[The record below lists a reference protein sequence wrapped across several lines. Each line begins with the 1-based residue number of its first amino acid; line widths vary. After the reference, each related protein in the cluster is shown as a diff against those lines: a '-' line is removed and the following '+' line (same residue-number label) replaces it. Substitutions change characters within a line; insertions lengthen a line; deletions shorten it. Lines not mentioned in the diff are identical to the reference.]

1 MPLELLK
8 SRLAEVGYRFDNSLE
23 GGPKH
28 QIPGSSSSS
37 SMVTHF
43 FSRPLSEFGPFSEL
57 LREIGAKFVEAK
69 RGQAQLSKR
78 ADTFCQKVQKQAR
91 RDVSQIQADYV
102 SATGHS
108 VTTFAEVV
116 FHAASEKPGVLLKLS
131 IGNAEIQVP
140 DN

>member
-8 SRLAEVGYRFDNSLE
+8 SRLAELGYRFDNSIE

-28 QIPGSSSSS
+28 QFPGASSSS
-37 SMVTHF
+37 SMVTHLF
-43 FSRPLSEFGPFSEL
+43 FKPLSEFGPAPKLF
-57 LREIGAKFVEAK
+57 REIKGRLADAK
-69 RGQAQLSKR
+69 RGPVQLTEH
-78 ADTFCQKVQKQAR
+78 ADAFCQRVKKQAR